1 MSDAYAKD
9 RAGFGWRVPAR
20 FNIAQAVVDRHDPD
34 ALALIQVAADG
45 NTRDWRFGEIARA
58 SARLAHVLK
67 AHGLRPGDRLA
78 ILLPQA
84 PETAIAHIAAY
95 RSGLVAVPLFTLFG
109 PDALAYRLS
118 DSGARAVIT
127 DPEGWIKLQSIRD
140 QLPADLVALVVGQGA
155 HGDGAHGDGFLD
167 FDLACAQASDDFP
180 ALDTAADDPAVIIYT
195 SGTTGSPKGA
205 LHAHRVLLGHLPGV
219 EWPHDRFPQPGDRFW
234 TPADWAWIGGLLD
247 VLLPSWF
254 HGIPVIAHRMAK
266 FEPDRAA
273 DLIRRHG
280 ARNLFMPPT
289 ALKLMRDAPGA
300 LLPVRSVASGGE
312 PLGEA
317 LLDWG
322 RARFGKTINEFYGQ
336 TECNLVVG
344 QSGGWRMKPGSM
356 GRPIPGHE
364 VAVVD
369 AEGRVV
375 SPDAVGTI
383 AVRRPDPVMFLG
395 YWNRPEATAEK
406 FIGDWMLTGD
416 QGRMDSDGFLWF
428 VGRDDDVITSSGYRI
443 GPGELEE
450 CLLRHPSVAL
460 AAVVGLP
467 DALRTE
473 KVTAFVVL
481 RAGFEATNSLA
492 SELQAFMK
500 ARVAAHAYPREI
512 RFRESLPMT
521 TTGKIMRRVLRDEG

>member
-1 MSDAYAKD
+1 MTDAYARD
-9 RAGFGWRVPAR
+9 RTGFVWRVPKR

-34 ALALIQVAADG
+34 ALALIQVKGDG
-45 NTRDWRFGEIARA
+45 KTREWRFGEIARA
-58 SARLAHVLK
+58 SARLAHALK
-67 AHGLRPGDRLA
+67 GQGLRLGDRLA

-84 PETAIAHIAAY
+84 PETAIAHVAAY

-118 DSGARAVIT
+118 DSGARAVVT

-155 HGDGAHGDGFLD
+155 HGNGALD

-180 ALDTAADDPAVIIYT
+180 PLDTSADDPAVIIYT

-219 EWPHDRFPQPGDRFW
+219 EWPHDRFPQAGDRFW

-254 HGIPVIAHRMAK
+254 HGVPVIAHRMAK

-289 ALKLMRDAPGA
+289 ALKLMRDASGDR
-300 LLPVRSVASGGE
+300 LDIRSVASGGE

-317 LLDWG
+317 LLEWG

-344 QSGGWRMKPGSM
+344 QSGDWRMKPGSM

-364 VAVVD
+364 VAVVN
-369 AEGRVV
+369 ESGETLR
-375 SPDAVGTI
+375 PDEVGTI
-383 AVRRPDPVMFLG
+383 AIRRPDPVMFLG

-406 FIGDWMLTGD
+406 FAGDWLLTGD
-416 QGRMDSDGFLWF
+416 QGRMDPDGFLWF
-428 VGRDDDVITSSGYRI
+428 VGRDDDVITSAGYRI

-450 CLLRHPSVAL
+450 CLLRHPAVAL

-467 DALRTE
+467 DELRTE
-473 KVTAFVVL
+473 TVTAFVVL
-481 RAGFEATNSLA
+481 RAGFEASAALA
-492 SELQAFMK
+492 VELQSFVK

-521 TTGKIMRRVLRDEG
+521 TTGKIMRRVLRDGG

>member
-1 MSDAYAKD
+1 MIDAYAQD
-9 RAGFGWRVPAR
+9 RAGFDWRVPER
-20 FNIAQAVVDRHDPD
+20 FNIARAVVDRHDPD
-34 ALALIQVAADG
+34 ALALIQVGADG
-45 NTRDWRFGEIARA
+45 KTREWRFGEIARA
-58 SARLAHVLK
+58 SARLAHALQ
-67 AHGLRPGDRLA
+67 AHGLMRGDRLA

-84 PETAIAHIAAY
+84 PETAIAHVAAY

-118 DSGARAVIT
+118 DSGARAVVT
-127 DPEGWIKLQSIRD
+127 DPEGWLKLQSIRD
-140 QLPADLVALVVGQGA
+140 QLPADLVALVVGLGA
-155 HGDGAHGDGFLD
+155 HNGALD
-167 FDLACAQASDDFP
+167 FDRVCALASDDFP
-180 ALDTAADDPAVIIYT
+180 ALDTSADDPAVIIYT

-219 EWPHDRFPQPGDRFW
+219 AWPHDRFPQPGDRFW

-289 ALKLMRDAPGA
+289 ALKLMRDAPGER
-300 LLPVRSVASGGE
+300 LDVRSVASGGE

-317 LLDWG
+317 LLEWG

-344 QSGGWRMKPGSM
+344 QSGNWRMKPGSM

-364 VAVVD
+364 VAVVND
-369 AEGRVV
+369 AGEVAR
-375 SPDAVGTI
+375 PDEVGTI
-383 AVRRPDPVMFLG
+383 AIRRPDPVMFLG

-406 FIGDWMLTGD
+406 FIGEWLLTGD
-416 QGRMDSDGFLWF
+416 QGRMDPDGFLWF
-428 VGRDDDVITSSGYRI
+428 VGRDDDVITSAGYRI

-450 CLLRHPSVAL
+450 CLLRHPAVAL

-467 DALRTE
+467 DELRTE

-481 RAGFEATNSLA
+481 RAGFAPDPALA
-492 SELQAFMK
+492 GELQAHVK

>member
-1 MSDAYAKD
+1 MNDAYSAD
-9 RAGFGWRVPAR
+9 RAGFAWRVPDR
-20 FNIAQAVVDRHDPD
+20 FNIARAVVDRHDPA
-34 ALALIQVAADG
+34 ALALVQVDADG
-45 NTRDWRFGEIARA
+45 AVRDWRFGEIHKA
-58 SARLAHVLK
+58 SCRLAHVLAAK
-67 AHGLRPGDRLA
+67 GLVPGDRLA

-84 PETAIAHIAAY
+84 PETAIAHVAAY
-95 RSGLVAVPLFTLFG
+95 RSGLIAVPLFTLFG
-109 PDALAYRLS
+109 PDALAYRLT
-118 DSGARAVIT
+118 DSGARAVVT
-127 DPEGWIKLQSIRD
+127 DPEGWVKLQSIRD

-155 HGDGAHGDGFLD
+155 HGNGALD
-167 FDLACAQASDDFP
+167 FDLACAAAADDFP
-180 ALDTAADDPAVIIYT
+180 ALDTRADDPAVIIYT

-219 EWPHDRFPQPGDRFW
+219 EWPQDRFPQPGDRFW

-254 HGIPVIAHRMAK
+254 HGVPVIAHRMAK

-289 ALKLMRDAPGA
+289 ALKLMRDAPGET
-300 LLPVRSVASGGE
+300 LPVRSVASGGE

-322 RARFGKTINEFYGQ
+322 RGRFGKTINEFYGQ

-356 GRPIPGHE
+356 GRPIPGHD

-369 AEGRVV
+369 EAGNRVGV
-375 SPDAVGTI
+375 DEIGTI
-383 AVRRPDPVMFLG
+383 AVMRPDPVMFLG
-395 YWNRPEATAEK
+395 YWNRTEATAEK
-406 FIGDWMLTGD
+406 FAGDWLLTGD
-416 QGRMDSDGFLWF
+416 QGRIDPDGFLWF
-428 VGRDDDVITSSGYRI
+428 VGRDDDVITSAGYRI

-450 CLLRHPSVAL
+450 CLLRHPAVAL

-467 DALRTE
+467 DELRTE

-481 RAGFEATNSLA
+481 RAGFEPGALLA
-492 SELQAFMK
+492 SELQAFVK
-500 ARVAAHAYPREI
+500 ARVAAHAYPREV
-512 RFRESLPMT
+512 RFRDSLPMT

>member
-1 MSDAYAKD
+1 MSDAYAHD
-9 RAGFGWRVPAR
+9 RAGFAWRVPKR

-34 ALALIQVAADG
+34 ALALIHVAADG
-45 NTRDWRFGEIARA
+45 KTRDWRFGEIARA

-67 AHGLRPGDRLA
+67 AQGLTRGDRLA

-84 PETAIAHIAAY
+84 PETAIAHVAAY

-118 DSGARAVIT
+118 DSGARAVVT

-155 HGDGAHGDGFLD
+155 HGNGALD
-167 FDLACAQASDDFP
+167 FDLACARASDDFP
-180 ALDTAADDPAVIIYT
+180 ALDTGADDPALIIYT

-219 EWPHDRFPQPGDRFW
+219 EWPHDRFPQAGDRFW

-247 VLLPSWF
+247 VLLPSWL
-254 HGIPVIAHRMAK
+254 HGVAVIAHRMAK

-289 ALKLMRDAPGA
+289 ALKLMRDAPGDR
-300 LLPVRSVASGGE
+300 LDIRSVASGGE

-317 LLDWG
+317 LLEWG

-344 QSGGWRMKPGSM
+344 QSGDWRMKPGSM

-364 VAVVD
+364 VAVVNE
-369 AEGRVV
+369 AGAIMR
-375 SPDAVGTI
+375 PDELGTI
-383 AVRRPDPVMFLG
+383 AIRRPDPVMFLG

-406 FIGDWMLTGD
+406 FAGDWLLTGD
-416 QGRMDSDGFLWF
+416 QGRMDADGFLWF
-428 VGRDDDVITSSGYRI
+428 VGRDDDVITSAGYRI

-450 CLLRHPSVAL
+450 CLLRHPAVAL

-467 DALRTE
+467 DELRTE
-473 KVTAFVVL
+473 RVAAFVVL
-481 RAGFEATNSLA
+481 RTGVEPDQALAT
-492 SELQAFMK
+492 ELQAFVK
-500 ARVAAHAYPREI
+500 DRVAAHAYPREI
-512 RFRESLPMT
+512 RFRDSLPMT